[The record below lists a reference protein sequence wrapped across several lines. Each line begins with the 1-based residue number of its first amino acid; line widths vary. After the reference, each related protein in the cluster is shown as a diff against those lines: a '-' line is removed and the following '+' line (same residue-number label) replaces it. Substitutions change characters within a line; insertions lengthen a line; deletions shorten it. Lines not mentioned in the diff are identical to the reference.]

1 MERTKA
7 LKEVLAQNYSPAEI
21 ENFFAYTLSQDD
33 EILIKETLQAALD
46 NIPSK
51 ALACTQISAAWAAMI
66 EDHSQI
72 PVSVVCGDLSYLGI
86 KLFVCHSPIPTSAPG
101 STIKGDW
108 DGHCWLEFGGR
119 IADAS
124 IFRTIY
130 HGQVSDRLKNQI
142 KEQFGEGKGTIIGT
156 PEQMTGNHLT
166 YTPRYTLSKTQIDGI
181 ITGLLLG

>member
-7 LKEVLAQNYSPAEI
+7 LKEALAQNYSLAEI
-21 ENFFAYTLSQDD
+21 ENFFAYTLSEED

-51 ALACTQISAAWAAMI
+51 ALVCTQISAAWAAMI

-72 PVSVVCGDLSYLGI
+72 PVSVVCGDLSYFGT
-86 KLFVCHSPIPTSAPG
+86 KLFVCHSPIPTAAPG
-101 STIKGDW
+101 STVRGDW
-108 DGHCWLEFGGR
+108 DGHCWLEFGGQ

-130 HGQVSDRLKNQI
+130 RGQVSERLKNQI
-142 KEQFGEGKGTIIGT
+142 KVQFGEGRGAIIGT
-156 PEQMTGNHLT
+156 PEQMAINHFT
-166 YTPRYTLSKTQIDGI
+166 YIPKYTLNKIQVDGI
-181 ITGLLLG
+181 ISGLLAG